1 MLADLPTLSAEELHK
16 YLVRAFRLGNGAR
29 YRFAEGLCAMEEGKL
44 YLELSYPTIYAY
56 AEEEFHLGRSQTAEH
71 LRVGKKLARLPDS
84 TQAFLDGRLSFSGL
98 GCITRVAT
106 PETEA
111 KWIDFAEKKS
121 YEALRREVQ
130 DAAEKRR
137 DHPRPDGS
145 GLPYVKTR
153 VYFDFTPEELD
164 LFRKAIAKVTREM
177 GESLGGEQVEPKAV
191 VLYIAHLILSSDA
204 PGVAGAR
211 TEREAALYQV
221 LYHVCPRCH
230 TRELMT
236 KDGPVEVPAE
246 VVERVEGDAERVEIR
261 PEEEAPPAA
270 VAVAAAA
277 APEQPAEPARD
288 RPNTPRLRKQ
298 VRFREGQRC
307 ANPFC
312 GRMAVHAHHMELRSE
327 GGRTAV
333 WNEVAACGTCH
344 RLLTLGILKVGGD
357 PRTGLRWER
366 KVHAVDLELRAEREE
381 LRSIPVVGVRRGRP
395 SGIPDGGAAGPSGV
409 PDAEL
414 AVGALRKLGYSKGE
428 AETRVTTAR
437 AALEREGRPIKLEE
451 LLRRALR
458 GR

>member
-71 LRVGKKLARLPDS
+71 LRVGKKLARLPSS

-111 KWIDFAEKKS
+111 DWIDFAQKKS

-164 LFRKAIAKVTREM
+164 LFRKAIAKVTLEM
-177 GESLGGEQVEPKAV
+177 GESLGGDQVEPKAV

-211 TEREAALYQV
+211 TEREAALFQV
-221 LYHVCPRCH
+221 LYHICRRCH
-230 TRELMT
+230 SRELMT

-246 VVERVEGDAERVEIR
+246 VVERVEGDAEWVDC
-261 PEEEAPPAA
+261 ALPPRS
-270 VAVAAAA
+270 
-277 APEQPAEPARD
+277 PGGGRWRLD
-288 RPNTPRLRKQ
+288 RKKRSRRGTGRTPRGSGSRCGSG
-298 VRFREGQRC
+298 RASAARTPSAGEWRSTRTTWSSARRE
-307 ANPFC
+307 A
-312 GRMAVHAHHMELRSE
+312 
-327 GGRTAV
+327 
-333 WNEVAACGTCH
+333 
-344 RLLTLGILKVGGD
+344 
-357 PRTGLRWER
+357 
-366 KVHAVDLELRAEREE
+366 
-381 LRSIPVVGVRRGRP
+381 GRP
-395 SGIPDGGAAGPSGV
+395 SGTRWRPAGPATGSSPSG
-409 PDAEL
+409 
-414 AVGALRKLGYSKGE
+414 S
-428 AETRVTTAR
+428 
-437 AALEREGRPIKLEE
+437 
-451 LLRRALR
+451 
-458 GR
+458 